1 LNEEYVNTKIKEK
14 LETMTLQWKKD
25 IKEEILQ
32 EIKGEID
39 AKFENIMKDYEVN
52 IKKDY
57 ESKMNI
63 QISDYDENDDEML
76 DIRGHGQRPEY

>member
-1 LNEEYVNTKIKEK
+1 
-14 LETMTLQWKKD
+14 
-25 IKEEILQ
+25 
-32 EIKGEID
+32 
-39 AKFENIMKDYEVN
+39 MKDYEAN

-76 DIRGHGQRPEY
+76 DIHAHGQRPEY

>member
-1 LNEEYVNTKIKEK
+1 
-14 LETMTLQWKKD
+14 
-25 IKEEILQ
+25 
-32 EIKGEID
+32 
-39 AKFENIMKDYEVN
+39 MKDYEVN

-63 QISDYDENDDEML
+63 QISDYDENDNEIL

>member
-1 LNEEYVNTKIKEK
+1 MNEEYVNTKMKEK
-14 LETMTLQWKKD
+14 LELMTLQWKKD

-32 EIKGEID
+32 EIKGKID
-39 AKFENIMKDYEVN
+39 ENFENIRKDYEEN

-57 ESKMNI
+57 ELKINI

>member
-1 LNEEYVNTKIKEK
+1 MNEEYVNTKIKEK

-25 IKEEILQ
+25 IKEEILP

-76 DIRGHGQRPEY
+76 DIRGHGQRP